1 MAETTTS
8 PLGKHCIA
16 APSHHPADARGG
28 AGLTPRMRAVA
39 ALAFAAAVA
48 LGGPAARAQQQPPRD
63 PVAAEALFKAAR
75 ALVGKGDY
83 AAGCPKFEASLELNP
98 SASTM
103 INIARC
109 HEREGKVATA
119 WHDYNR
125 AIVLNRETAGEQR
138 RRGLEEIAQKGIA
151 DLDAR
156 VPKLSVMV
164 KSAPA
169 GVEVQR
175 DGTPVPAA
183 ALGEPLP
190 VDPGPHEIRASA
202 PGHEA
207 ETRSVTLR
215 EGESVTVELTLR
227 PAAGPPAATGP
238 TAATG
243 PEKAS
248 EAPGGG
254 IPTWAWV
261 SGAAGI
267 ALVGASVGFLI
278 DDLSAIGALRDNCRE
293 VTGGTYCK
301 PGYDFAADNA
311 RKNRDFGLFVGLGG
325 AGLVA
330 LGAAAYGI
338 AGSGGEKAS
347 APAAAALPWVAP
359 SGAGASI
366 YGSF

>member
-1 MAETTTS
+1 MAEMTTS
-8 PLGKHCIA
+8 SPGKHLLSVQSVHRA
-16 APSHHPADARGG
+16 GARRG
-28 AGLTPRMRAVA
+28 AGLGPRLR
-39 ALAFAAAVA
+39 ALAGLASAAAVA
-48 LGGPAARAQQQPPRD
+48 LGGSAARAQPQQQPPRD
-63 PVAAEALFKAAR
+63 PVAAEALFKSAR
-75 ALVGKGDY
+75 ALVDKGDY

-156 VPKLSVMV
+156 VPKLRVVV
-164 KSAPA
+164 KGAPS

-190 VDPGPHEIRASA
+190 VDPGPHDLRASA
-202 PGHEA
+202 PGHET

-227 PAAGPPAATGP
+227 PAAGP
-238 TAATG
+238 TAATA
-243 PEKAS
+243 PEKAK
-248 EAPGGG
+248 EAPGRGV
-254 IPTWAWV
+254 PTWAWV

-278 DDLSAIGALRDNCRE
+278 DDLSAIGALRDSCRE
-293 VTGGTYCK
+293 VTGGTYCN

-338 AGSGGEKAS
+338 AGSGGEKAP
-347 APAAAALPWVAP
+347 APAVVALPWVAP

-366 YGSF
+366 SGSF

>member
-1 MAETTTS
+1 MADMAYMTTS
-8 PLGKHCIA
+8 LPGEHLLSVQSDHRAGA
-16 APSHHPADARGG
+16 RPGARLAPRLRAF
-28 AGLTPRMRAVA
+28 AGLAS
-39 ALAFAAAVA
+39 AAAVA
-48 LGGPAARAQQQPPRD
+48 LGGSAARAQQQPPRD

-75 ALVGKGDY
+75 ALVDKGDY

-138 RRGLEEIAQKGIA
+138 RRGLEEIAQKGIT

-156 VPKLSVMV
+156 VPKLRVVV
-164 KSAPA
+164 KSAPSGA
-169 GVEVQR
+169 EVQR

-202 PGHEA
+202 PGHET

-227 PAAGPPAATGP
+227 PAARP
-238 TAATG
+238 TAAAA
-243 PEKAS
+243 PEKAK

-254 IPTWAWV
+254 VPTWAWV

-267 ALVGASVGFLI
+267 ALAGASVGFLI
-278 DDLSAIGALRDNCRE
+278 DDLAAIGALRDSCRE

-338 AGSGGEKAS
+338 AGSGGEKAP
-347 APAAAALPWVAP
+347 APAAVALPWVAP

-366 YGSF
+366 FGSF

>member
-1 MAETTTS
+1 MAETTTR

-39 ALAFAAAVA
+39 GLASAAAVA
-48 LGGPAARAQQQPPRD
+48 LGGSAARAQQQQQPPRD

-75 ALVGKGDY
+75 ALVDKGDY

-103 INIARC
+103 INLARC
-109 HEREGKVATA
+109 HEREGKLATA

-156 VPKLSVMV
+156 VPKLRVVV
-164 KSAPA
+164 KSAPS

-190 VDPGPHEIRASA
+190 VDPGPHDIRASA
-202 PGHEA
+202 PGHET

-227 PAAGPPAATGP
+227 PAAVPAAA
-238 TAATG
+238 TA
-243 PEKAS
+243 PEKAK
-248 EAPGGG
+248 EAPGEGV
-254 IPTWAWV
+254 PTWAWV

-293 VTGGTYCK
+293 VTGGTYCR

-330 LGAAAYGI
+330 LGVAAYGI
-338 AGSGGEKAS
+338 AGSGGEKA
-347 APAAAALPWVAP
+347 PAAVALPWVAP

-366 YGSF
+366 SGSF

>member
-1 MAETTTS
+1 MAEMTTS
-8 PLGKHCIA
+8 LPGEHLLSVQSDHRAGA
-16 APSHHPADARGG
+16 RPGARLAPRLRAF
-28 AGLTPRMRAVA
+28 AGLAS
-39 ALAFAAAVA
+39 AAAVA
-48 LGGPAARAQQQPPRD
+48 LGGSAVRAQQQPPRD

-75 ALVGKGDY
+75 ALVDKGDY

-103 INIARC
+103 INLARC

-156 VPKLSVMV
+156 VPKLSVVV
-164 KSAPA
+164 KSAPS
-169 GVEVQR
+169 GLEVQR

-190 VDPGPHEIRASA
+190 VDPGPHDIRASA
-202 PGHEA
+202 PGHET

-227 PAAGPPAATGP
+227 PAAVP
-238 TAATG
+238 TAATA
-243 PEKAS
+243 PEKAK

-254 IPTWAWV
+254 VPTWAWV
-261 SGAAGI
+261 SGAAGV

-278 DDLSAIGALRDNCRE
+278 DDLSAIGALRDSCRE
-293 VTGGTYCK
+293 VTGGTYCR

-330 LGAAAYGI
+330 LGVAAYGI
-338 AGSGGEKAS
+338 AGSGGEEAS
-347 APAAAALPWVAP
+347 APAAVALPWVAP

-366 YGSF
+366 SGSF

>member
-1 MAETTTS
+1 MAEMTTS
-8 PLGKHCIA
+8 LPGKHLLSA
-16 APSHHPADARGG
+16 QSNHRAGARRG
-28 AGLTPRMRAVA
+28 AGLAPRLRAFA
-39 ALAFAAAVA
+39 GLASAAAVA
-48 LGGPAARAQQQPPRD
+48 LGGSAARAQQQQPPRD

-75 ALVGKGDY
+75 ALVDKGDY

-156 VPKLSVMV
+156 VPKLRVVV
-164 KSAPA
+164 KSAPSGA
-169 GVEVQR
+169 EVQR

-202 PGHEA
+202 PGHET

-227 PAAGPPAATGP
+227 PAARP
-238 TAATG
+238 TAATA
-243 PEKAS
+243 PEKAK

-254 IPTWAWV
+254 VPTWAWV

-267 ALVGASVGFLI
+267 ALAGASVGFLI
-278 DDLSAIGALRDNCRE
+278 DDLAAIGALRDSCRE

-338 AGSGGEKAS
+338 AGSGGEKAP
-347 APAAAALPWVAP
+347 APAAVALPWVAP

-366 YGSF
+366 FGSF

>member
-28 AGLTPRMRAVA
+28 ARLTPRMRAVA
-39 ALAFAAAVA
+39 GLASAAAVA
-48 LGGPAARAQQQPPRD
+48 LGGSAARAQQQQPPRD

-75 ALVGKGDY
+75 ALVDKGDY

-103 INIARC
+103 INLARC

-138 RRGLEEIAQKGIA
+138 RRGLEEIAQKGIS

-156 VPKLSVMV
+156 VPKLRVVV
-164 KSAPA
+164 KSAPSGA
-169 GVEVQR
+169 EVQR

-202 PGHEA
+202 PGHET

-227 PAAGPPAATGP
+227 PAARP
-238 TAATG
+238 TAATA
-243 PEKAS
+243 PEKAK

-254 IPTWAWV
+254 VPTWAWV

-267 ALVGASVGFLI
+267 ALAGASVGFLI
-278 DDLSAIGALRDNCRE
+278 DDLSAIGALRDSCRE

-338 AGSGGEKAS
+338 AGSGGEEAR
-347 APAAAALPWVAP
+347 APAAVALPWVAP

-366 YGSF
+366 FGSF